1 MNHRPRRVT
10 NSHLAATSVVR
21 LIEVMKPP
29 EPDEPPNLILKSVP
43 KKRLPGT
50 KLMIKLA
57 KKREQEKEKRAA
69 RRATIDDAAV
79 DEAIRGI
86 IEDLAR

>member
-1 MNHRPRRVT
+1 MNHRPRRV
-10 NSHLAATSVVR
+10 AATSVVR

-29 EPDEPPNLILKSVP
+29 EPDEPPNVIPKSVP

-50 KLMIKLA
+50 KLLIKLA